1 MPPPLYGQAV
11 ITDRAGLLYTV
22 GGTSGFTY
30 FMDVHRLDLTQ
41 KPPRHCSPLSLVES
55 FPSVACL
62 SSLMSTRDFGTQ
74 NTPYCWYFAC
84 SSLVLYGIRIVGPII
99 GALMP

>member
-41 KPPRHCSPLSLVES
+41 KPPRQCSPLSLVEI
-55 FPSVACL
+55 FRVLPAVLCL
-62 SSLMSTRDFGTQ
+62 LG
-74 NTPYCWYFAC
+74 AC
-84 SSLVLYGIRIVGPII
+84 SLWHKIADVRISRED
-99 GALMP
+99 LDQ